1 MGLVKV
7 KKGRENKVMKIK
19 NCRVDL
25 INCGVRLP
33 RCSVELPKGKEKF
46 EFRRHPIRKRL
57 KEKFVVAKKYRNMIQ
72 RQDVP
77 EFLSEQY
84 DDTGSNDDYPDE
96 DIPEEESEIFDS
108 LNNNLILEDI
118 SIEKTDL
125 VNNTTDYNENNL
137 SENLSKS
144 EMLNLLQ
151 ANATKSSLLL
161 S

>member
-7 KKGRENKVMKIK
+7 KKGRENQVMKIK

-33 RCSVELPKGKEKF
+33 RCSVELPKAKEKF

-57 KEKFVVAKKYRNMIQ
+57 KEKFIVAKKYRNIIQ
-72 RQDVP
+72 KEDVP
-77 EFLSEQY
+77 EFLSDQY

-108 LNNNLILEDI
+108 SNNNLI
-118 SIEKTDL
+118 SIDKTDL

-144 EMLNLLQ
+144 EMLNFLQ
-151 ANATKSSLLL
+151 ANASESSLLL

>member
-1 MGLVKV
+1 
-7 KKGRENKVMKIK
+7 
-19 NCRVDL
+19 
-25 INCGVRLP
+25 
-33 RCSVELPKGKEKF
+33 
-46 EFRRHPIRKRL
+46 
-57 KEKFVVAKKYRNMIQ
+57 MIQ

-77 EFLSEQY
+77 EFISDQF
-84 DDTGSNDDYPDE
+84 DDTGSNEDYPDE

-108 LNNNLILEDI
+108 SNNNSILEDI
-118 SIEKTDL
+118 LIEKTDL

-144 EMLNLLQ
+144 EMSNILQ

>member
-1 MGLVKV
+1 
-7 KKGRENKVMKIK
+7 MKIK

-33 RCSVELPKGKEKF
+33 RCSVELPKAKEKF

-57 KEKFVVAKKYRNMIQ
+57 KEKFIVAKKYRNMIQ
-72 RQDVP
+72 KQDVP

-84 DDTGSNDDYPDE
+84 DDTGSNEDYPDE

-108 LNNNLILEDI
+108 SNNNLI
-118 SIEKTDL
+118 SIDKTDL

-144 EMLNLLQ
+144 EMLNPLQ
-151 ANATKSSLLL
+151 AHASKSSLLL